1 MGDLEGVEH
10 CVEDNSYF
18 QEKVVLYRS
27 DVDDIFLHEEG
38 FLVGLE
44 KDVKIGSEQFD
55 IDFLVV
61 DALLVF
67 GILILAFSP
76 LIWDFGDRDDHQ
88 PLFEFF
94 YNFVQILFVL
104 LLVRVD
110 NVGHVEI
117 VEQLLV
123 FVL

>member
-55 IDFLVV
+55 IFLIN
-61 DALLVF
+61 LVF
-67 GILILAFSP
+67 FFAFLIMRL
-76 LIWDFGDRDDHQ
+76 
-88 PLFEFF
+88 
-94 YNFVQILFVL
+94 YFV
-104 LLVRVD
+104 
-110 NVGHVEI
+110 
-117 VEQLLV
+117 
-123 FVL
+123 